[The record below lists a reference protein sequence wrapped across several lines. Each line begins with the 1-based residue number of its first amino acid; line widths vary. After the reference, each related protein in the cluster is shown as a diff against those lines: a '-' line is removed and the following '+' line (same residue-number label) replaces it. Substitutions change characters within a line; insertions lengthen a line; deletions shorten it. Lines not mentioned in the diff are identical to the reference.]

1 MKILF
6 IHQNFPG
13 QFKHIAPEL
22 VKRGHEVY
30 AMPLQEKT
38 NHNKNGI
45 SYCSYQVDRST
56 STNIHPWIS
65 DFETKIIRAEA
76 CFLAAMQL
84 KSEGL
89 YPDLI
94 IAHYGWGESMF
105 LKEVWP
111 KAKLSLYCEFFYNKF
126 NQDVN
131 FDPEFAS
138 KSVGEVPRLILKNLN
153 NLTHFQYAD
162 CGISPTK
169 WQASTYPT
177 QFKEKISVIHDG
189 IDTSILVPNN
199 KSILYINN
207 KIKITKNDD
216 VITFVNR
223 NLEPYRGYHIF
234 MRSLPLILKS
244 NPNAKVLIVGGDGV
258 SYGSKPPG
266 NAKWKDIF
274 FSEIESSLTDREKKR
289 IFYLGFISYD
299 NFISL
304 MQVSTVHIYLTYP
317 FVLSWSLL
325 EAMSLGC
332 AILASDTKPLHEAIS
347 NEENGLLFDFFDF
360 NQLSTLVIKLLE
372 ESSMRKKLG
381 KNARQFAI
389 KNYDK
394 QLCLKKQ
401 VDWVESFSSS

>member
-38 NHNKNGI
+38 NQNKNGI
-45 SYCSYQVDRST
+45 RYCSYQVNRST
-56 STNIHPWIS
+56 SKNIHPWIS

-111 KAKLSLYCEFFYNKF
+111 RAKLSLYCEFFYNKF

-131 FDPEFAS
+131 FDPEFSS
-138 KSVGEVPRLILKNLN
+138 KSVGEAPRLMLKNLN
-153 NLTHFQYAD
+153 NLTHFEFAD

-177 QFKEKISVIHDG
+177 PFKEKISVIHDG
-189 IDTSILVPNN
+189 IDTSVLVPNN

-244 NPNAKVLIVGGDGV
+244 NPKAKVLIVGGDGV

-274 FSEIESSLTDREKKR
+274 FSEIESSLTDQEKKR

-325 EAMSLGC
+325 EAMSIGC
-332 AILASDTKPLHEAIS
+332 SVIASDTSPLHEVIS
-347 NEENGLLFDFFDF
+347 HNQNGLLVDFFDYEKLAKYTLDL
-360 NQLSTLVIKLLE
+360 LSNPILREKL
-372 ESSMRKKLG
+372 S
-381 KNARQFAI
+381 KNARESMI
-389 KNYDK
+389 SKYDLK
-394 QLCLKKQ
+394 LCLEQ
-401 VDWVESFSSS
+401 QINWIDSIM